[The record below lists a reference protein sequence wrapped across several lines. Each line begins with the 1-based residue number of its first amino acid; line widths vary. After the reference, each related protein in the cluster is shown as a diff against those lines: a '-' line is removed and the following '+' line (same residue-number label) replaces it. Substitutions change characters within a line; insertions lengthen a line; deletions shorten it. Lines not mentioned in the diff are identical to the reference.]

1 MAIQVVHP
9 GNLGFSQR
17 IIVHVWFCLLQ
28 FGVNEELTKSLK
40 KCTSSCKEK
49 NWVGGLDTLAN
60 FHPNLDLFLNLTR

>member
-40 KCTSSCKEK
+40 KVYELVQGEELGWWSGHISTFSPQPRS
-49 NWVGGLDTLAN
+49 
-60 FHPNLDLFLNLTR
+60 FP